1 MEALQA
7 GILSLLITLS
17 GLLNDGLKSF
27 EAKEYDKAVSKFSL
41 LLKKSEKEVRF
52 NDIALFYRAES
63 YHELDQKDKAVS
75 DLLTLITKYKSSKYL
90 AASRKLYKAWGG
102 DMGKLLPAESPK
114 QVWGR
119 FIKAVQKGDKKA
131 AAALSTGT
139 WLEQLSRQSVAEIQK
154 NINREEITI
163 RSETIGTGDN
173 AGTATLVL
181 AVSKDLIS
189 MLFELD
195 KETNSWLIAGPDI
208 KKLQERGG
216 SGAGERRRVIISN
229 INNLKQLGLACRMYS
244 NVYNENFPPTLN
256 ALKTEGFLVGADRVF
271 LWTNIKTGKKLPFIY
286 APGYNESDS
295 VETML
300 AAAPMPVNGKREVL
314 WIDGHVK
321 SISEEQFIKNA
332 KAQRWRLK
340 GLVKKGEVPVD
351 QQKLAKELIA
361 KLADD
366 DFDVRKKAK
375 AELIK
380 MGDNAYPFLEENINN
395 PDPEVKMTIKEIMEG
410 R

>member
-1 MEALQA
+1 
-7 GILSLLITLS
+7 
-17 GLLNDGLKSF
+17 
-27 EAKEYDKAVSKFSL
+27 
-41 LLKKSEKEVRF
+41 
-52 NDIALFYRAES
+52 
-63 YHELDQKDKAVS
+63 
-75 DLLTLITKYKSSKYL
+75 
-90 AASRKLYKAWGG
+90 
-102 DMGKLLPAESPK
+102 
-114 QVWGR
+114 
-119 FIKAVQKGDKKA
+119 
-131 AAALSTGT
+131 
-139 WLEQLSRQSVAEIQK
+139 
-154 NINREEITI
+154 
-163 RSETIGTGDN
+163 
-173 AGTATLVL
+173 
-181 AVSKDLIS
+181 

-195 KETNSWLIAGPDI
+195 KDTNSWLIAGPDM

-216 SGAGERRRVIISN
+216 SGAGERRGVIISN